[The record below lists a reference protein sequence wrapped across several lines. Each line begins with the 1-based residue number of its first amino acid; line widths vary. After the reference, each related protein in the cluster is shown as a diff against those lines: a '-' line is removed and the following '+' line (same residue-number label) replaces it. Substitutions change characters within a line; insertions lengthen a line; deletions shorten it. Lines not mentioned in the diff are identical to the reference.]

1 MSSSAQTARPCLA
14 SAASELHFS
23 SAPPEETPLH
33 TMLFLPAAALCCLCS
48 ALVAITAGVIQRD
61 FTLTKRVGETVSFS
75 CERTHLCEYVH
86 WIQKKGTE
94 TFRVILRIQINNGAV
109 HRGYNHP
116 QTNDFSAVNKGQ
128 DCELK
133 INNIKSD
140 HSASYYCYCANY
152 RDFGS
157 GTKLFVTEQQVVKPV
172 VSVYPAASRDPL
184 KNHLLCVASAMFPP
198 EVQFSWKRLKQ
209 NGGLEKLNSREGEQ
223 LELRESGHSTA
234 ILVLKHYDPK
244 TKYRCSVK
252 HQGGTVEAETEQVI
266 KVTAP
271 PSTAPPPP
279 PTLPPSTPP
288 TSTPPP
294 PPPAVPPPHWYRE
307 RLLCLQYTVLIVKS
321 VVYCFGLSLMMIL
334 RNKGPSTS
342 STHAD

>member
-48 ALVAITAGVIQRD
+48 
-61 FTLTKRVGETVSFS
+61 
-75 CERTHLCEYVH
+75 
-86 WIQKKGTE
+86 
-94 TFRVILRIQINNGAV
+94 
-109 HRGYNHP
+109 
-116 QTNDFSAVNKGQ
+116 
-128 DCELK
+128 
-133 INNIKSD
+133 
-140 HSASYYCYCANY
+140 
-152 RDFGS
+152 
-157 GTKLFVTEQQVVKPV
+157 EQQVVKPV

-209 NGGLEKLNSREGEQ
+209 NGGLEELNSREGEQ
-223 LELRESGHSTA
+223 LELRESGRSTA
-234 ILVLKHYDPK
+234 ILVLGQHDVE

-252 HQGGTVEAETEQVI
+252 HEGGTVEAETEQVI
-266 KVTAP
+266 Y
-271 PSTAPPPP
+271 
-279 PTLPPSTPP
+279 
-288 TSTPPP
+288 
-294 PPPAVPPPHWYRE
+294 PPAVPPPHWYRE

>member
-48 ALVAITAGVIQRD
+48 
-61 FTLTKRVGETVSFS
+61 
-75 CERTHLCEYVH
+75 
-86 WIQKKGTE
+86 
-94 TFRVILRIQINNGAV
+94 
-109 HRGYNHP
+109 
-116 QTNDFSAVNKGQ
+116 
-128 DCELK
+128 
-133 INNIKSD
+133 
-140 HSASYYCYCANY
+140 
-152 RDFGS
+152 
-157 GTKLFVTEQQVVKPV
+157 EQQVVKPV

-184 KNHLLCVASAMFPP
+184 KNHLLCVASAMFPR

-209 NGGLEKLNSREGEQ
+209 NGDLEELNSREGEQ
-223 LELRESGHSTA
+223 LELRESGRFTS
-234 ILVLKHYDPK
+234 ILVLGQHDVE

-252 HQGGTVEAETEQVI
+252 HEGGTVEAETEQVI

-271 PSTAPPPP
+271 PSTAPSTRPPPSTPP

-288 TSTPPP
+288 PP
-294 PPPAVPPPHWYRE
+294 PPPAVPSPLWSRE